1 MIMMMVV
8 MLLMVMISSSY
19 FFIHPAHSME
29 EEDSPGEEDPKKVN
43 IWSSR
48 RQKRPVIYSIYR
60 AAVPVYWFIIFSLV
74 LNPLCFN
81 FLLLMNCSS
90 YLGIG
95 GIAESII
102 FAGHNGFNVFLK
114 LKR

>member
-1 MIMMMVV
+1 
-8 MLLMVMISSSY
+8 
-19 FFIHPAHSME
+19 ME

-48 RQKRPVIYSIYR
+48 GQKRPGIYSMYR
-60 AAVPVYWFIIFSLV
+60 AAVPVYWLIIFSLV

-102 FAGHNGFNVFLK
+102 FAGHNGYNLFLK
-114 LKR
+114 QKR

>member
-1 MIMMMVV
+1 MIMMMVL

-19 FFIHPAHSME
+19 FSIHLAHGVE

-48 RQKRPVIYSIYR
+48 RQRRPGIYSIYR
-60 AAVPVYWFIIFSLV
+60 AAVRVYWLIIFSLV
-74 LNPLCFN
+74 LNPLWFN
-81 FLLLMNCSS
+81 FSLLMNCSS

-95 GIAESII
+95 GIAESMI
-102 FAGHNGFNVFLK
+102 FAGHNGYNLFLK
-114 LKR
+114 HKR